1 MSIYEGSITLRV
13 RFAADNGY
21 EADNALSAIATEIQ
35 DEWNEDLPRDDI
47 KRNPRTEPCSSNE
60 CVQRRRSDPAAVHLR
75 G

>member
-47 KRNPRTEPCSSNE
+47 TGEIDEEQAFGAACTIVVDWSVGKASS
-60 CVQRRRSDPAAVHLR
+60 
-75 G
+75 